1 MYRND
6 KHNKTESDMKRIGES
21 LYTYKGYT
29 VDGYE
34 ANTGLDWRVID
45 NNGDWVLSLPT
56 KRDCKS
62 WIDQNGGWLPP
73 RITL

>member
-1 MYRND
+1 
-6 KHNKTESDMKRIGES
+6 MKRIGES
-21 LYTYKGYT
+21 LYKYKGYT

-62 WIDQNGGWLPP
+62 WIDQNGG
-73 RITL
+73 